1 MSEQK
6 CMNAFNDYYYD
17 NFNQMSID
25 ARNKNL
31 KNLFII
37 YKKVSLSI
45 LKYPFPILTSSQ
57 AMTLEGIGENLSFKF
72 ENLIKTYKEK
82 IKKENIDYLSLA
94 YQIEPNITFKTKTKS
109 KRLRT
114 TKRKKEVL
122 KSQIYSDEENLKYTN
137 KTKYKKNL
145 INIPSYSS
153 QWTSVISTYILYLQ
167 NNNYEINIEDIY
179 AMSLTLKE
187 ELNKINIKLEYSN
200 EKNDFIDLKNLG
212 LIDEIHGKKIKINEY
227 LIKFASMELR
237 KKGINV
243 IKEDNGDIDFHSYEI
258 EKIKEKKEN
267 PENEI
272 IKKYKAFIEKNQSKE
287 FTDNIILIIDLR
299 EKGANN
305 EIIKDEI
312 LNLINDKNNIKV
324 EERNLS
330 IGDFIWIYKD
340 TKDNEEY
347 IIDYLIERKTLN
359 DLASSIMDGRYT
371 EQKYRMKNSSFKN
384 ISYLFEGQDLSLNG
398 LGNINKNSINTAI
411 FHTINIHDLN
421 IIKSNSTM
429 ETIQILIDIDRKIKK
444 SFQFLLDKD
453 NNKITYN
460 TFMKLYAKTKNSS
473 ASSIFLRQLRSFD
486 NCGSKGV
493 ELVNKCFQFPLNLY
507 KIVQRCKNEKIK
519 KESMKNLISLASYL
533 YEEGEKINEENIIFY
548 LKNKQNYSKIKKG
561 IKSVKKLRKDAI
573 ENIIKF
579 YGYDFFDNDYNVIDY
594 LNFLN
599 KLIIL
604 LN

>member
-57 AMTLEGIGENLSFKF
+57 AMTFEGIGENLSFKF

-109 KRLRT
+109 KKLRT
-114 TKRKKEVL
+114 TKRKKEIL

-187 ELNKINIKLEYSN
+187 QLNKINIKLEYSN

-227 LIKFASMELR
+227 LIKFASIELR

-312 LNLINDKNNIKV
+312 LNLINDKNNIKI

-460 TFMKLYAKTKNSS
+460 EFMKLYAKTKNSS

-561 IKSVKKLRKDAI
+561 IKSVKKVRKDAI
-573 ENIIKF
+573 ENIINF
-579 YGYDFFDNDYNVIDY
+579 FGYNLSDDSDNENQ
-594 LNFLN
+594 
-599 KLIIL
+599 
-604 LN
+604 

>member
-25 ARNKNL
+25 ARKKNL

-187 ELNKINIKLEYSN
+187 QLNKINIKLEYSN

-579 YGYDFFDNDYNVIDY
+579 YGYDFLDDDYNVID
-594 LNFLN
+594 
-599 KLIIL
+599 
-604 LN
+604 

>member
-312 LNLINDKNNIKV
+312 LNLINDKKNIKV

-579 YGYDFFDNDYNVIDY
+579 YGYDFLDDDYNVID
-594 LNFLN
+594 
-599 KLIIL
+599 
-604 LN
+604 

>member
-187 ELNKINIKLEYSN
+187 QLNKINIKLEYSN

-579 YGYDFFDNDYNVIDY
+579 YGYDFLDDDYNVID
-594 LNFLN
+594 
-599 KLIIL
+599 
-604 LN
+604 

>member
-25 ARNKNL
+25 SRNKNL

-187 ELNKINIKLEYSN
+187 QLNKINIKLEYSN

-312 LNLINDKNNIKV
+312 LNLINDKKNIKV

-579 YGYDFFDNDYNVIDY
+579 YGYDFLDDDYNVID
-594 LNFLN
+594 
-599 KLIIL
+599 
-604 LN
+604 

>member
-579 YGYDFFDNDYNVIDY
+579 YGYDFLDDDYNVID
-594 LNFLN
+594 
-599 KLIIL
+599 
-604 LN
+604 

>member
-187 ELNKINIKLEYSN
+187 QLNKINIKLEYSN

-561 IKSVKKLRKDAI
+561 IKSVKKVRKDAI
-573 ENIIKF
+573 ENIINF
-579 YGYDFFDNDYNVIDY
+579 FGYNLSDDSDNENQ
-594 LNFLN
+594 
-599 KLIIL
+599 
-604 LN
+604 

>member
-25 ARNKNL
+25 ARKKNL

-187 ELNKINIKLEYSN
+187 QLNKINIKLEYSN
-200 EKNDFIDLKNLG
+200 EKNDFIELKNLG

-579 YGYDFFDNDYNVIDY
+579 YGYDFFDDDYNVID
-594 LNFLN
+594 
-599 KLIIL
+599 
-604 LN
+604 

>member
-145 INIPSYSS
+145 INVPSYSS
-153 QWTSVISTYILYLQ
+153 QWTSVISTYILYHQ

-187 ELNKINIKLEYSN
+187 QLNKINIKLEYSN

-312 LNLINDKNNIKV
+312 LNLINDKKNIKV

-579 YGYDFFDNDYNVIDY
+579 YGYDFLDDDYNVID
-594 LNFLN
+594 
-599 KLIIL
+599 
-604 LN
+604 

>member
-145 INIPSYSS
+145 INVPSYSS
-153 QWTSVISTYILYLQ
+153 QWTSVISTYILYHQ

-187 ELNKINIKLEYSN
+187 QLNKINIKLEYSN

-312 LNLINDKNNIKV
+312 LNLINDKKNIKV

-579 YGYDFFDNDYNVIDY
+579 YGYDLLDDDYNLSD
-594 LNFLN
+594 
-599 KLIIL
+599 
-604 LN
+604 

>member
-25 ARNKNL
+25 ARKKNL

-137 KTKYKKNL
+137 KIKYKKNL

-187 ELNKINIKLEYSN
+187 QLNKINIKLEYSN

-579 YGYDFFDNDYNVIDY
+579 YGYDFFDDDYNVID
-594 LNFLN
+594 
-599 KLIIL
+599 
-604 LN
+604 

>member
-187 ELNKINIKLEYSN
+187 QLNKINIKLEYSN

-312 LNLINDKNNIKV
+312 LNLINDKKNIKV

-579 YGYDFFDNDYNVIDY
+579 YGYDFFDDDYNVID
-594 LNFLN
+594 
-599 KLIIL
+599 
-604 LN
+604 

>member
-6 CMNAFNDYYYD
+6 CMNAFNDYYFD

-200 EKNDFIDLKNLG
+200 EKNDFIELKNLG

-579 YGYDFFDNDYNVIDY
+579 YGYDLLDDDYNVID
-594 LNFLN
+594 
-599 KLIIL
+599 
-604 LN
+604 

>member
-312 LNLINDKNNIKV
+312 LNLINDKKNIKV

-579 YGYDFFDNDYNVIDY
+579 YGYDFFDDDYNVID
-594 LNFLN
+594 
-599 KLIIL
+599 
-604 LN
+604 

>member
-25 ARNKNL
+25 ARKKNL

-72 ENLIKTYKEK
+72 ETLIKTYKEK

-187 ELNKINIKLEYSN
+187 QLNKINIKLEYSN

-312 LNLINDKNNIKV
+312 LNLINDKKNIKV

-579 YGYDFFDNDYNVIDY
+579 YGYDLLDDDYNVID
-594 LNFLN
+594 
-599 KLIIL
+599 
-604 LN
+604 

>member
-187 ELNKINIKLEYSN
+187 QLNKINIKLEYSN

-519 KESMKNLISLASYL
+519 KESMKNLKSLASYL

-548 LKNKQNYSKIKKG
+548 LKNKQNY
-561 IKSVKKLRKDAI
+561 
-573 ENIIKF
+573 
-579 YGYDFFDNDYNVIDY
+579 
-594 LNFLN
+594 
-599 KLIIL
+599 
-604 LN
+604 